1 MNAPPEKQ
9 GPRVRR
15 PKNCDSTPRILR
27 AMQLRVNQLR
37 DRQARHRELVM
48 FYERIIADLE
58 LEIYREST

>member
-1 MNAPPEKQ
+1 
-9 GPRVRR
+9 
-15 PKNCDSTPRILR
+15 
-27 AMQLRVNQLR
+27 MQLRVNQLR